1 MMIRAAIILSI
12 IVGIFVANSGEYL
25 LLKRVKVF
33 VANSGEYL
41 LLKRVEVFVANSGEY
56 LLLKIVEAGG
66 SYETSKFFRLV
77 TFLLLLHFGS
87 GVHFPTCSIPISYA
101 DADIFHRLLAPLQ
114 DIYNIILKKFTR
126 CSIISQLFYE
136 FK

>member
-1 MMIRAAIILSI
+1 MMIWAAIMLSI
-12 IVGIFVANSGEYL
+12 IVGSICCSKER
-25 LLKRVKVF
+25 K
-33 VANSGEYL
+33 YL
-41 LLKRVEVFVANSGEY
+41 LLKRVEVFVANSGYY

-66 SYETSKFFRLV
+66 NYKTSKFFRPD
-77 TFLLLLHFGS
+77 TFLLLLHSGS

>member
-1 MMIRAAIILSI
+1 MGSKS
-12 IVGIFVANSGEYL
+12 FEYNSGEYL
-25 LLKRVKVF
+25 LLIVGSICCSKEWK
-33 VANSGEYL
+33 YL
-41 LLKRVEVFVANSGEY
+41 LLIVGVFAAQ
-56 LLLKIVEAGG
+56 KVEAGG
-66 SYETSKFFRLV
+66 SYETSKFFRPV

-87 GVHFPTCSIPISYA
+87 GVHFPTCSIPISYV

-114 DIYNIILKKFTR
+114 DIYNIILRKFTR